1 MEDTSL
7 GSRAGLPRRLCLLRG
22 QGKGVTLLARG
33 GSDCPG
39 LTQVPE
45 LRKKSRREYLAKR
58 EREKLED
65 LEAELADEEFLF
77 GDVELSRHERRE
89 LRYKRRV
96 RDLAREYRAAGEQE
110 KLEATNRYH
119 MPEETR
125 GQVRRGVAASA
136 QVPERRG
143 GKASGTRVAA
153 WRALPCLAFLC
164 GSSGWG
170 GGAGQRG
177 QLCLHVPLSP

>member
-1 MEDTSL
+1 MGPTLGSSLVRLFREKGRTVEDTSL
-7 GSRAGLPRRLCLLRG
+7 GPRVGLPRRLSLLGG
-22 QGKGVTLLARG
+22 QGKGVTLPVRG
-33 GSDCPG
+33 GADCPV

-125 GQVRRGVAASA
+125 GQVRREG
-136 QVPERRG
+136 RRFSPG
-143 GKASGTRVAA
+143 A
-153 WRALPCLAFLC
+153 RAEGREGF
-164 GSSGWG
+164 
-170 GGAGQRG
+170 RD
-177 QLCLHVPLSP
+177 

>member
-1 MEDTSL
+1 M
-7 GSRAGLPRRLCLLRG
+7 
-22 QGKGVTLLARG
+22 
-33 GSDCPG
+33 

-89 LRYKRRV
+89 LKYKRRV

-110 KLEATNRYH
+110 KLEATSRYH

-125 GQVRRGVAASA
+125 GQVR
-136 QVPERRG
+136 Q
-143 GKASGTRVAA
+143 
-153 WRALPCLAFLC
+153 RAVCF
-164 GSSGWG
+164 SSGPQAEG
-170 GGAGQRG
+170 REVVGAVAGSLLVPFPSGRG
-177 QLCLHVPLSP
+177 D

>member
-1 MEDTSL
+1 M
-7 GSRAGLPRRLCLLRG
+7 
-22 QGKGVTLLARG
+22 
-33 GSDCPG
+33 
-39 LTQVPE
+39 
-45 LRKKSRREYLAKR
+45 AKR

-89 LRYKRRV
+89 LKYKRRV

-125 GQVRRGVAASA
+125 GQVRLSRISFSPAPQAEGREVLKALTRAVAGPFFVLPFLVGRGSD
-136 QVPERRG
+136 
-143 GKASGTRVAA
+143 
-153 WRALPCLAFLC
+153 
-164 GSSGWG
+164 WG
-170 GGAGQRG
+170 GGAWKEGITY
-177 QLCLHVPLSP
+177 LHMSSP

>member
-1 MEDTSL
+1 M
-7 GSRAGLPRRLCLLRG
+7 
-22 QGKGVTLLARG
+22 
-33 GSDCPG
+33 

-89 LRYKRRV
+89 LKYKRRV

-110 KLEATNRYH
+110 KLEATSRYH

-125 GQVRRGVAASA
+125 GQVRQRGV
-136 QVPERRG
+136 
-143 GKASGTRVAA
+143 
-153 WRALPCLAFLC
+153 CL
-164 GSSGWG
+164 SSGPQAEG
-170 GGAGQRG
+170 REAVSAVAGPFLVPFPSGRG
-177 QLCLHVPLSP
+177 H

>member
-1 MEDTSL
+1 M
-7 GSRAGLPRRLCLLRG
+7 
-22 QGKGVTLLARG
+22 LA
-33 GSDCPG
+33 
-39 LTQVPE
+39 QVPE

-89 LRYKRRV
+89 LKYKRRV

-125 GQVRRGVAASA
+125 GQVRQRGICFSPGPQAEGRKGLRELSSA
-136 QVPERRG
+136 LTGPSLVLPFPVCE
-143 GKASGTRVAA
+143 GTD
-153 WRALPCLAFLC
+153 
-164 GSSGWG
+164 WG
-170 GGAGQRG
+170 GGEWAERAASVFI
-177 QLCLHVPLSP
+177 CLSFHSQHELWI

>member
-1 MEDTSL
+1 M
-7 GSRAGLPRRLCLLRG
+7 
-22 QGKGVTLLARG
+22 
-33 GSDCPG
+33 
-39 LTQVPE
+39 
-45 LRKKSRREYLAKR
+45 
-58 EREKLED
+58 
-65 LEAELADEEFLF
+65 
-77 GDVELSRHERRE
+77 ELSRHERRE

-136 QVPERRG
+136 QVPEWRG
-143 GKASGTRVAA
+143 GKALGTRVAA

>member
-1 MEDTSL
+1 M
-7 GSRAGLPRRLCLLRG
+7 RIWLPG
-22 QGKGVTLLARG
+22 A
-33 GSDCPG
+33 D
-39 LTQVPE
+39 QVPE

-77 GDVELSRHERRE
+77 GDVELSQHEQRE
-89 LRYKRRV
+89 LKYKRRV

-125 GQVRRGVAASA
+125 GQVRRRGVHLSPGPRAK
-136 QVPERRG
+136 G
-143 GKASGTRVAA
+143 GKVSGS
-153 WRALPCLAFLC
+153 WGWPLPCLPSPSGP
-164 GSSGWG
+164 GS
-170 GGAGQRG
+170 
-177 QLCLHVPLSP
+177 

>member
-77 GDVELSRHERRE
+77 GDVELSRHERDR
-89 LRYKRRV
+89 KSV
-96 RDLAREYRAAGEQE
+96 
-110 KLEATNRYH
+110 
-119 MPEETR
+119 
-125 GQVRRGVAASA
+125 V
-136 QVPERRG
+136 
-143 GKASGTRVAA
+143 
-153 WRALPCLAFLC
+153 
-164 GSSGWG
+164 
-170 GGAGQRG
+170 
-177 QLCLHVPLSP
+177 